1 MLLSD
6 HRRQIIDA
14 RSLAADAPYAEQ
26 AARKEGR
33 LDGALL
39 SAWGR
44 VSPYLL
50 SVPARDR
57 LKRFARRVED
67 LELQLVN
74 LPDQALRERADELR
88 ARLLSASFHSHEIAL
103 SFALAREA
111 ACRHVGMRHFHVQ
124 LLGGAAM
131 MGGAL
136 AEMETG
142 EGKTLT
148 ALLPAITAAL
158 MGRPVHII
166 TVNDYLAR
174 RDAEQLAPVYNALGL
189 TVGLVEHGQL
199 PQERQRAYA
208 SDVTYCTN
216 KELVFDYLRDRLALG
231 PRRAGARL
239 LIDEI
244 FKSGFAGHHQPL
256 LLRGLHFAIVDEAD
270 SVLIDEARTPL
281 ILSGTQE
288 GAENATGLHE
298 TALDMARRLASGEEF
313 HVRANEKSI
322 RLTARGEGQIAKLA
336 AGLPGLWAIRRAREE
351 LVQHALA
358 ALHLYR
364 RDVQYIVADGKVQIV
379 DEYTG
384 RVMPDRSWE
393 SGLHQLIEAKEHCAI
408 TERRK
413 TLAQITYQRFFRRY
427 MHLCGMTGTAIE
439 PAGEL
444 YGIYGLRV
452 VRIPTNRPLRRT
464 NSGTRVLRTADL
476 KWNAVVNSA
485 YAAAR
490 AGRAVLVGTRSVEA
504 SEHVAQLLSK
514 AGLEPVVLNAR
525 QDREEAQ
532 IVACAGQPGRVTVA
546 TNMAGRGTDIQLHP
560 AVRGAGGLHV
570 VLTEYHES
578 RRIDR
583 QLFGRAGRQGDPGSY
598 ESIVALDDELFRRFA
613 GGRLL
618 RLVARGVR
626 PVQQIPAVIGRAL
639 RSHSQRA
646 AERLHGRARRTALAE
661 DLRVSR
667 ILGFA
672 GTE

>member
-1 MLLSD
+1 MWLA
-6 HRRQIIDA
+6 RRRHIDVNPPP
-14 RSLAADAPYAEQ
+14 AADAPYAEQ
-26 AARKEGR
+26 ADRKEGK

-39 SAWGR
+39 SAYGR

-50 SVPARDR
+50 SA
-57 LKRFARRVED
+57 LKRAGLERLARRVED
-67 LELQLVN
+67 LEPQLVN
-74 LPDQALRERADELR
+74 LPDGRLRERADELR
-88 ARLLSASFHSHEIAL
+88 ARLLSAGFHSREMAL

-111 ACRHVGMRHFHVQ
+111 ARRYVGMRHFHVQ
-124 LLGGAAM
+124 LVGGAAM

-158 MGRPVHII
+158 MGRPVHIV

-189 TVGLVEHGQL
+189 TVGVVEHGQP
-199 PQERQRAYA
+199 PQDRQRAYA

-231 PRRAGARL
+231 PRRARTRL

-244 FKSGFAGHHQPL
+244 FKTAPAVRHQPL

-281 ILSGTQE
+281 ILSGMQE
-288 GAENATGLHE
+288 GAEIEAGLYE
-298 TALDMARRLASGEEF
+298 TALDIARRLAPGEEF
-313 HVRANEKSI
+313 HVRANEKAI
-322 RLTARGEGQIAKLA
+322 RLTAHGERQIAKLA
-336 AGLPGLWAIRRAREE
+336 AGLPGLWAIRRARDE
-351 LVQHALA
+351 LVVNALA
-358 ALHLYR
+358 ALYLYR
-364 RDVQYIVADGKVQIV
+364 RDVQYIVADGKVQVV

-393 SGLHQLIEAKEHCAI
+393 RGIHQLIEAKEHCAI

-427 MHLCGMTGTAIE
+427 LHLCGMTGTAIE

-444 YGIYGLRV
+444 CAIYGLRV

-464 NSGTRVLRTADL
+464 NSGTRVLPTAEL
-476 KWNAVVNSA
+476 KWDAVVKSVQ
-485 YAAAR
+485 AATR

-504 SEHVAQLLSK
+504 SEHVAQLLGK
-514 AGLEPVVLNAR
+514 VGLVPVVLNAR
-525 QDREEAQ
+525 QDSQEAE

-560 AVRGAGGLHV
+560 AVRDAGGLHV
-570 VLTEYHES
+570 VLTEYHEFPS
-578 RRIDR
+578 HR
-583 QLFGRAGRQGDPGSY
+583 PP
-598 ESIVALDDELFRRFA
+598 AL
-613 GGRLL
+613 
-618 RLVARGVR
+618 
-626 PVQQIPAVIGRAL
+626 
-639 RSHSQRA
+639 
-646 AERLHGRARRTALAE
+646 RARRPPG
-661 DLRVSR
+661 RP
-667 ILGFA
+667 G
-672 GTE
+672 

>member
-1 MLLSD
+1 V
-6 HRRQIIDA
+6 
-14 RSLAADAPYAEQ
+14 
-26 AARKEGR
+26 
-33 LDGALL
+33 L
-39 SAWGR
+39 SA
-44 VSPYLL
+44 L
-50 SVPARDR
+50 SRARLR
-57 LKRFARRVED
+57 RFARQVED
-67 LELQLVN
+67 LESQLVS
-74 LPDQALRERADELR
+74 LKDDRLRDFADELR
-88 ARLLSASFHSHEIAL
+88 PGIVSASLYSHEMAV

-111 ACRHVGMRHFHVQ
+111 ARRHVGIRLFPVQ
-124 LLGGAAM
+124 LLGGATM

-142 EGKTLT
+142 EGKTVT

-189 TVGLVEHGQL
+189 TVGLVEHGQP

-231 PRRAGARL
+231 PRRARARL
-239 LIDEI
+239 FVDDI
-244 FKSGFAGHHQPL
+244 FKSRLFSRHPPL

-270 SVLIDEARTPL
+270 SLLVDEARVPL
-281 ILSGTQE
+281 ILAGTQN
-288 GAENATGLHE
+288 GAENAAGLYE
-298 TALDMARRLASGEEF
+298 TALNVARRLAPGEEF
-313 HVRANEKSI
+313 NVRANEKSI
-322 RLTARGEGQIAKLA
+322 RLTAGGKGRIALLA
-336 AGLPGLWAIRRAREE
+336 AGLSGLWAIRRAREE

-364 RDVQYIVADGKVQIV
+364 RDVEYIVADGKVQIV

-393 SGLHQLIEAKEHCAI
+393 SGIHQLIEAKEHCAV
-408 TERRK
+408 TERRR
-413 TLAQITYQRFFRRY
+413 TLAQMTYQRFFRRY

-444 YGIYGLRV
+444 YGTYGLRV
-452 VRIPTNRPLRRT
+452 VRIPTNKPLQRT
-464 NSGTRVLRTADL
+464 NSGTRVFPTAEL
-476 KWNAVVNSA
+476 KWNEVVKSVNA
-485 YAAAR
+485 TVH

-504 SEHVAQLLSK
+504 SEHIAQSLRKS
-514 AGLEPVVLNAR
+514 GLEPVVLNAR
-525 QDREEAQ
+525 QDRAEAQ
-532 IVACAGQPGRVTVA
+532 IVALAGQPGRITVA

-560 AVRGAGGLHV
+560 AVRDAGGLHV
-570 VLTEYHES
+570 ILTEYHES

-583 QLFGRAGRQGDPGSY
+583 QLFGRAGRQGDRGSY
-598 ESIVALDDELFRRFA
+598 ESIVALDDEIFRRFVNA
-613 GGRLL
+613 RLL
-618 RLVARGVR
+618 RLAGNGWNSDQ
-626 PVQQIPAVIGRAL
+626 PVSALTGRAL
-639 RSHSQRA
+639 RSYSQHA

-661 DLRVSR
+661 DLRVNR

-672 GTE
+672 GKE